1 MLSRAK
7 DYAKKK
13 VSQLVTGGSPGVDSA
28 NPLHELAAAAEELRA
43 PARADGPAGLARAAA
58 AELQQV
64 LYRKAHSVADA
75 LKEDAAKKF
84 ENIAAELKTEV
95 VTTLK
100 SVSAGGGS

>member
-1 MLSRAK
+1 M
-7 DYAKKK
+7 
-13 VSQLVTGGSPGVDSA
+13 TGGSSGVDPA
-28 NPLHELAAAAEELRA
+28 EALHVLAAAAEELRA

-64 LYRKAHSVADA
+64 LYRKAHSVADD

-95 VTTLK
+95 VTTLR
-100 SVSAGGGS
+100 SVSAGGDS